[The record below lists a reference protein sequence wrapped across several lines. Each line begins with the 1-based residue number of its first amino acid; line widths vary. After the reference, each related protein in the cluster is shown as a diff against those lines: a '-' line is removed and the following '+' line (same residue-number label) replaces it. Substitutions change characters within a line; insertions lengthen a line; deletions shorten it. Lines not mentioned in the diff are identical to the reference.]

1 MFLKRL
7 TIKGF
12 KSFADPATLDL
23 EPGVTAV
30 VGPNGSGKSNVV
42 DAVAWVLGAQAPS
55 AVRSQRMDD
64 VIFAGT
70 TDRSALGRA
79 EVSLTIDNSDSS
91 LALDFPEIT
100 ITRTLFRSG
109 ESDYSLNGSPCRLL
123 DIQELL
129 SDVGVG
135 RQQHVIISQGQID
148 AVLNAREEDRRSII
162 EDAAGILKFRKRKEK
177 AERRLDSTGSNLDR
191 LGDMQREVK
200 RQLKPLERQADAA
213 RKHGDFLE
221 ELKSLRLFRLNKEFK
236 ELKSLASSES
246 ERRSDFT
253 KQETLTVNELKSF
266 ESKIS
271 TAESELASRGED
283 DLGDQLVRFE
293 ALRERARGLKAVL
306 LERQKGIERDR
317 DTLVSSE
324 VIAGLEV
331 ELIKA
336 KKEEESLIEEKES
349 LSPEVEA
356 LKQLEQELIDDWS
369 TFKTDWADG
378 VPMIGGRASE
388 IRGELGVLRASVNQ
402 KESEK
407 NQFQKKLNEVKNPE
421 TELNEKLSSLTLDL
435 SSLRQENEALT
446 ESITRDKEALK
457 RQINIRNTSWEDLA
471 EAKAN
476 LRSTRIEIEALTQAI
491 KSIGQTPADQQTLA
505 SKGSLG
511 FLSDLIEIEPG
522 YEKAFESTVEDF
534 LSTIIFDTKENA
546 IEALSKIDVESRSAS
561 VVVIDTRFEKLKV
574 KNVGNQLRSHVSAT
588 DETLDLFLDQL
599 LANVVVHEG
608 GLDEIVETVVRNPE
622 ITVVNKTGD
631 KFGFLG
637 WRVGQKD
644 QGNIKNILEDATSR
658 LLLEEM
664 KVEEKQTIFS
674 GNETR
679 TQEMED
685 HLDETQKKFEE
696 CKRNE
701 SSLSESLQKIKVEQ
715 KANDLENQTIQD
727 RINENDQRIKNETRQ
742 IAELQIRLEELE
754 EAEKTSVQ
762 AAQRMTDERSRLESR
777 SAETAARRT
786 ECEVRSADI
795 QGRLAVVKA
804 RVSELDIRLE
814 KLSGERKEVA
824 GRSEIIEKKERAT
837 SFLIDS
843 LDSRTEII
851 EKRLTDLRIHR
862 RDQSDRVREITSQ
875 LDELRSSR
883 RKKED
888 EVRTLREKQSRL
900 EIERAETRLKLE
912 NLTETMRS
920 EFDREPNSI
929 GELSDPE
936 LPDGSTVS
944 ERIAELER
952 ELKLIG
958 PINPLA
964 LHEFDD
970 LRERYEFLEEQL
982 EDVRSTRK
990 ELRKVIRSIDIEIKE
1005 VFASAFAEVATN
1017 FNDLFE
1023 VLFPG
1028 GHGKLTLTDP
1038 ENLLD
1043 TGIDI
1048 EARPSGKNVKKLSLL
1063 SGGERSLTA
1072 LAFLF
1077 AVFRSR
1083 PSPFYVMDE
1092 VEAALDDANLFR
1104 FLGLV
1109 DQFRDESQLLIVSHQ
1124 KRTMESA
1131 DCLYGVSMASGGSSK
1146 VVSER
1151 VGATRSAERLG
1162 MLAS

>member
-177 AERRLDSTGSNLDR
+177 AERRLDSTGANLDR

-356 LKQLEQELIDDWS
+356 LKQLEQELVDDWS

-435 SSLRQENEALT
+435 SSLRQENEAST

-457 RQINIRNTSWEDLA
+457 RQINIRNKSWEDLA

-546 IEALSKIDVESRSAS
+546 IEALSKIDVESSSAS

-658 LLLEEM
+658 LLLEET

-990 ELRKVIRSIDIEIKE
+990 ELRKVIRSIDIEIRE

>member
-177 AERRLDSTGSNLDR
+177 AERRLDSTGANLDR

-356 LKQLEQELIDDWS
+356 LKQLEQELVDDWS

-435 SSLRQENEALT
+435 SSLRQENEAST

-457 RQINIRNTSWEDLA
+457 RQINIRNKSWEDLA

-546 IEALSKIDVESRSAS
+546 IEALSKIDVESSSAS

>member
-177 AERRLDSTGSNLDR
+177 AERRLDSTGANLDR

-356 LKQLEQELIDDWS
+356 LKQLEQELVDDWS

-457 RQINIRNTSWEDLA
+457 RQINIRNKSWEDLA

-546 IEALSKIDVESRSAS
+546 IEALSKIDVESSSAS

-574 KNVGNQLRSHVSAT
+574 KNVSNQLRSHVSAT
-588 DETLDLFLDQL
+588 DETLDPFLDQL

>member
-1 MFLKRL
+1 VFLKRL

-177 AERRLDSTGSNLDR
+177 AERRLDSTGANLDR

-356 LKQLEQELIDDWS
+356 LKQLEQELVDDWS

-546 IEALSKIDVESRSAS
+546 IEALSKVDVESRSAS

-588 DETLDLFLDQL
+588 DETMDLFLDQL

-936 LPDGSTVS
+936 LPEGSTVS

>member
-12 KSFADPATLDL
+12 KSFADSATLDL
-23 EPGVTAV
+23 EPGVTVV

-70 TDRSALGRA
+70 TERSALGRA

-109 ESDYSLNGSPCRLL
+109 ESEYSLNGSPCRLL

-200 RQLKPLERQADAA
+200 RQLKPLERQAEAA
-213 RKHGDFLE
+213 RKHGNFLE
-221 ELKSLRLFRLNKEFK
+221 ELKSLRLFRFSKEFN
-236 ELKSLASSES
+236 ELKNLASSES
-246 ERRSDFT
+246 ERRSDLA
-253 KQETLTVNELKSF
+253 KQETRTVNELKRF
-266 ESKIS
+266 ETEIS

-336 KKEEESLIEEKES
+336 KKEEESLTKEAEL
-349 LSPEVEA
+349 LSPEIET
-356 LKQLEQELIDDWS
+356 LKQLEEELTDDWA

-378 VPMIGGRASE
+378 IPVIGGRASE
-388 IRGELGVLRASVNQ
+388 IRGELGVLKASVDQ

-407 NQFQKKLNEVKNPE
+407 SRFQAKLDEVKQPE
-421 TELNEKLSSLTLDL
+421 IELNEKLSSLTSDL
-435 SSLRQENEALT
+435 SSARQENEALT
-446 ESITRDKEALK
+446 ESIINDQEEVK
-457 RQINIRNTSWEDLA
+457 RQRNIRNSAWEELA
-471 EAKAN
+471 EAKAD
-476 LRSTRIEIEALTQAI
+476 LRGTRIEIEALTQAI
-491 KSIGQTPADQQTLA
+491 SSIGQISTDEQTVT
-505 SKGSLG
+505 SSGSLG
-511 FLSDLIEIEPG
+511 FLKDLIEINAG
-522 YEKAFESTVEDF
+522 FEKAFESAVGDLF
-534 LSTIIFDTKENA
+534 STIIFDTKENA
-546 IEALSKIDVESRSAS
+546 IEALSNLDIETRSAS
-561 VVVIDTRFEKLKV
+561 VVAIDTRFEKLHST
-574 KNVGNQLRSHVSAT
+574 NSENPLRTYVNST
-588 DETLDLFLDQL
+588 NETLDPFLDQL
-599 LANVVVHEG
+599 LCNVIVHEG
-608 GLDEIVETVVRNPE
+608 DLHDIVEIVVNNPE
-622 ITVVNKTGD
+622 ITVVNKRGD
-631 KFGFLG
+631 RFGSLG
-637 WRVGQKD
+637 WRLGQKD
-644 QGNIKNILEDATSR
+644 QGNIKNILKDAENR
-658 LLLEEM
+658 LSTEEE
-664 KVEEKQTIFS
+664 KVEEKQLLFS
-674 GNETR
+674 ETEEQTKEIENR
-679 TQEMED
+679 
-685 HLDETQKKFEE
+685 LAETQKKFEE
-696 CKRNE
+696 CKRSE
-701 SSLSESLQKIKVEQ
+701 SSLSEILQKIRVEQ
-715 KANDLENQTIQD
+715 KTNDVENQVVQD
-727 RINENDQRIKNETRQ
+727 RINENDQRIRNETRQ
-742 IAELQIRLEELE
+742 ITELQIRLEELE

-786 ECEVRSADI
+786 ECEVRSADV

-804 RVSELDIRLE
+804 RVSELDARLE
-814 KLSGERKEVA
+814 RLSGERKEVTN
-824 GRSEIIEKKERAT
+824 RSEIIEKKEKAT
-837 SFLIDS
+837 VFLINS

-851 EKRLTDLRIHR
+851 EQRLEDLRMHR
-862 RDQSDRVREITSQ
+862 RDKSDRVREVTSQ

-883 RKKED
+883 RKIED
-888 EVRTLREKQSRL
+888 EIRTLRDEQSRL

-912 NLTETMRS
+912 NLTEMMRS

-929 GELSDPE
+929 GELSTPE
-936 LPDGSTVS
+936 LPEGLTVS

-970 LRERYEFLEEQL
+970 LKERYEFLEEQL

-1005 VFASAFAEVATN
+1005 VFASAFAEVTTN
-1017 FNDLFE
+1017 FSELFE

-1028 GHGKLTLTDP
+1028 GHGKLSLTDP

-1109 DQFRDESQLLIVSHQ
+1109 DQFRNESQLLIVTHQ
-1124 KRTMESA
+1124 KRTMEAA

-1151 VGATRSAERLG
+1151 VEATRSAERLG
-1162 MLAS
+1162 ILAS

>member
-177 AERRLDSTGSNLDR
+177 AERRLDSTGANLDR

-421 TELNEKLSSLTLDL
+421 TELNERLSSLTLDL
-435 SSLRQENEALT
+435 SSLRQENEAST

-457 RQINIRNTSWEDLA
+457 RQINIRNKSWEDLA

-574 KNVGNQLRSHVSAT
+574 KNVSNQLRSHVSAT

-658 LLLEEM
+658 LLLEET

-824 GRSEIIEKKERAT
+824 GRSETIEKKERAT

>member
-1 MFLKRL
+1 VFLKRL

-177 AERRLDSTGSNLDR
+177 AERRLDSTGANLDR

-356 LKQLEQELIDDWS
+356 LKQLEQELVDDWS

-457 RQINIRNTSWEDLA
+457 RQINIRNKSWEDLA

-546 IEALSKIDVESRSAS
+546 IEALSKIDVESSSAS

-574 KNVGNQLRSHVSAT
+574 KNVGNQLRSHISAT
-588 DETLDLFLDQL
+588 DGTLDLFLDQL

>member
-1 MFLKRL
+1 VFLKRL

-177 AERRLDSTGSNLDR
+177 AERRLDSTGANLDR

-356 LKQLEQELIDDWS
+356 LKQLEQELVDDWS

-457 RQINIRNTSWEDLA
+457 RQINIRNKSWEDLA

-546 IEALSKIDVESRSAS
+546 IEALSKIDVESSSAS

-574 KNVGNQLRSHVSAT
+574 KNVSNQLRSHVSAT
-588 DETLDLFLDQL
+588 DETLDPFLDQL

-727 RINENDQRIKNETRQ
+727 RINENDQRIKNEIRQ

>member
-177 AERRLDSTGSNLDR
+177 AERRLDSTGANLDR

-356 LKQLEQELIDDWS
+356 LKQLEQELVDDWS

-407 NQFQKKLNEVKNPE
+407 SQFQKKLNEVKNPE

-457 RQINIRNTSWEDLA
+457 RQINIRNKSWEDLA

-546 IEALSKIDVESRSAS
+546 IEALSKIDVESSSAS

-644 QGNIKNILEDATSR
+644 QGNIKHILEDATSR

-824 GRSEIIEKKERAT
+824 GRSETIEKKERAT

>member
-12 KSFADPATLDL
+12 KSFADSATLDL

-70 TDRSALGRA
+70 TERSALGRA

-91 LALDFPEIT
+91 LTLDFPEIT

-109 ESDYSLNGSPCRLL
+109 ESEYSLNGSPCRLL

-200 RQLKPLERQADAA
+200 RQLKPLERQAEAA
-213 RKHGDFLE
+213 RKHGNFLE
-221 ELKSLRLFRLNKEFK
+221 ELKSLRLFRFSKEFH
-236 ELKSLASSES
+236 ELKNLASSES
-246 ERRSDFT
+246 ERRSDLA
-253 KQETLTVNELKSF
+253 KQETLSVNELKRF
-266 ESKIS
+266 ETEIS
-271 TAESELASRGED
+271 TAESELTSRGED

-336 KKEEESLIEEKES
+336 KKEEESLTKEAEL
-349 LSPEVEA
+349 LSPEIET
-356 LKQLEQELIDDWS
+356 LKQLEEELTDDWA

-378 VPMIGGRASE
+378 VPVIGGRASE
-388 IRGELGVLRASVNQ
+388 IRGELGVLKASVDQ

-407 NQFQKKLNEVKNPE
+407 NRFQAKLDEVKEPE
-421 TELNEKLSSLTLDL
+421 IELNKKLSSLTSDL
-435 SSLRQENEALT
+435 SSARQENEALT
-446 ESITRDKEALK
+446 ESIINDQEDVK
-457 RQINIRNTSWEDLA
+457 RQRNIRNSAWEELA
-471 EAKAN
+471 EAKAD
-476 LRSTRIEIEALTQAI
+476 LRGTRIEIEALTQAI
-491 KSIGQTPADQQTLA
+491 SSIGQISTDKQTVT
-505 SKGSLG
+505 SSGSLG
-511 FLSDLIEIEPG
+511 FLKDLIEIDTG
-522 YEKAFESTVEDF
+522 FEKAFESAVGDIF
-534 LSTIIFDTKENA
+534 STIIFDTKENA
-546 IEALSKIDVESRSAS
+546 IEALSNIDIETRSAS
-561 VVVIDTRFEKLKV
+561 VVAIDTRFEKLHTI
-574 KNVGNQLRSHVSAT
+574 NPENPLRRYVNST
-588 DETLDLFLDQL
+588 NETLDPLLDQL
-599 LANVVVHEG
+599 LCDVIVHEG
-608 GLDEIVETVVRNPE
+608 DLHDIVEIVVNNPE
-622 ITVVNKTGD
+622 ITVVNKRGD
-631 KFGFLG
+631 RFGSLG
-637 WRVGQKD
+637 WRLGQKD
-644 QGNIKNILEDATSR
+644 QGNIKNILNEAENR
-658 LLLEEM
+658 LSTEEK
-664 KVEEKQTIFS
+664 KVEEKQLLLS
-674 GNETR
+674 ETEEQIKKIE
-679 TQEMED
+679 T
-685 HLDETQKKFEE
+685 HLAETQKKFEE
-696 CKRNE
+696 CKRRE
-701 SSLSESLQKIKVEQ
+701 SSLSETLQKIRVEQ
-715 KANDLENQTIQD
+715 KANDVENQVAQD
-727 RINENDQRIKNETRQ
+727 RIDENDQRIRNETRQ
-742 IAELQIRLEELE
+742 ITELQIRLEELE

-762 AAQRMTDERSRLESR
+762 AAQRMTDERSELESR

-804 RVSELDIRLE
+804 RVSELDARLE
-814 KLSGERKEVA
+814 KLSGERKEVTN
-824 GRSEIIEKKERAT
+824 RSEIIEKKEKAT
-837 SFLIDS
+837 VFLINS
-843 LDSRTEII
+843 LDSRTETI
-851 EKRLTDLRIHR
+851 EQRLADLRMHR
-862 RDQSDRVREITSQ
+862 RDKSDRVREVTSQ

-883 RKKED
+883 RKIED
-888 EVRTLREKQSRL
+888 EIRTLRDEQSRL

-912 NLTETMRS
+912 NLTEMMRS

-929 GELSDPE
+929 GELSVPE
-936 LPDGSTVS
+936 LPEGLTVS

-970 LRERYEFLEEQL
+970 LKERYEFLEEQL

-1005 VFASAFAEVATN
+1005 VFASAFAEVTTN
-1017 FNDLFE
+1017 FSDLFE

-1028 GHGKLTLTDP
+1028 GHGKLSLTDP
-1038 ENLLD
+1038 ENLLG

-1109 DQFRDESQLLIVSHQ
+1109 DQFRHESQLLIVSHQ
-1124 KRTMESA
+1124 KRTMEAA

-1151 VGATRSAERLG
+1151 VEATRSAERLG
-1162 MLAS
+1162 ILAS

>member
-177 AERRLDSTGSNLDR
+177 AERRLDSTGANLDR

-356 LKQLEQELIDDWS
+356 LKQLEQELVDDWS

-546 IEALSKIDVESRSAS
+546 IEALSKIDVESSSAS

-588 DETLDLFLDQL
+588 DETMDLFLDQL

-936 LPDGSTVS
+936 LPEGSTVS

>member
-12 KSFADPATLDL
+12 RSFADPATLDL

-177 AERRLDSTGSNLDR
+177 AERRLDSTGANLDR

-356 LKQLEQELIDDWS
+356 LKQLEQELVDDWS

-435 SSLRQENEALT
+435 SSLRQENEAST

-457 RQINIRNTSWEDLA
+457 RQINIRNKSWEDLA

-574 KNVGNQLRSHVSAT
+574 KNVGNQLRSHISAT
-588 DETLDLFLDQL
+588 DGTLDLFLDQL

-644 QGNIKNILEDATSR
+644 QGNIKNIWEDATSR

-727 RINENDQRIKNETRQ
+727 RVNENDQRIKNETRQ

>member
-177 AERRLDSTGSNLDR
+177 AERRLDSTGANLDR

-356 LKQLEQELIDDWS
+356 LKQLEQELVDDWS

-435 SSLRQENEALT
+435 SSLRQENEAST

-546 IEALSKIDVESRSAS
+546 IEALSKIDVESSSAS

>member
-177 AERRLDSTGSNLDR
+177 AERRLDSTGANLDR

-457 RQINIRNTSWEDLA
+457 RQINIRNKSWEDLA

-546 IEALSKIDVESRSAS
+546 IEALSKIDVESSSAS

>member
-177 AERRLDSTGSNLDR
+177 AERRLDSTGANLDR

-457 RQINIRNTSWEDLA
+457 RQINIRNKSWEDLA

-546 IEALSKIDVESRSAS
+546 IEALSKIDVESSSAS

-588 DETLDLFLDQL
+588 DETMDLFLDQL

-824 GRSEIIEKKERAT
+824 GRSETIEKKERAT

-936 LPDGSTVS
+936 LPEGSTVS

-990 ELRKVIRSIDIEIKE
+990 ELRKVIRSIDIEIRE

>member
-177 AERRLDSTGSNLDR
+177 AERRLDSTGANLDR

-356 LKQLEQELIDDWS
+356 LKQLEQELVDDWS

-457 RQINIRNTSWEDLA
+457 RQINIRNKSWEDLA

-546 IEALSKIDVESRSAS
+546 IEALSKIDVESSSAS

>member
-177 AERRLDSTGSNLDR
+177 AERRLDSTGANLDR

-435 SSLRQENEALT
+435 SSLRQENETLT

-457 RQINIRNTSWEDLA
+457 RQINIRNKSWEDLA

-546 IEALSKIDVESRSAS
+546 IEALSKIDVESSSAS

-936 LPDGSTVS
+936 LPEGLTVS

>member
-177 AERRLDSTGSNLDR
+177 AERRLDSTGANLDR

-356 LKQLEQELIDDWS
+356 LKQLEQELVDDWS

-457 RQINIRNTSWEDLA
+457 RQINIRNKSWEDLA

-546 IEALSKIDVESRSAS
+546 IEALSKIDVESSSAS

-574 KNVGNQLRSHVSAT
+574 KNVGNQLRSHISAT
-588 DETLDLFLDQL
+588 DGTLDLFLDQL

-658 LLLEEM
+658 LLLEET

>member
-177 AERRLDSTGSNLDR
+177 AERRLDSTGANLDR

-356 LKQLEQELIDDWS
+356 LKQLEQELVDDWS

-546 IEALSKIDVESRSAS
+546 IEALSKIDVESSSAS

>member
-177 AERRLDSTGSNLDR
+177 AERRLDSTGANLDR

-336 KKEEESLIEEKES
+336 KKEEESLIEEKKS

-356 LKQLEQELIDDWS
+356 LKQLEQELVDDWS

-407 NQFQKKLNEVKNPE
+407 SQFQKKLNEVKNPE

-435 SSLRQENEALT
+435 SSLRQENEAST

-457 RQINIRNTSWEDLA
+457 RQINIRNKSWEDLA

-546 IEALSKIDVESRSAS
+546 IEALSKIDVESSSAS

-574 KNVGNQLRSHVSAT
+574 KNVGNQLRSHISAT
-588 DETLDLFLDQL
+588 DGTLDLFLDQL

-936 LPDGSTVS
+936 LPEGLTVS

>member
-177 AERRLDSTGSNLDR
+177 AERRLDSTGANLDR

-356 LKQLEQELIDDWS
+356 LKQLEQELVDDWS

-457 RQINIRNTSWEDLA
+457 RQINIRNKSWEDLA

-696 CKRNE
+696 YKRNE

>member
-177 AERRLDSTGSNLDR
+177 AERRLDSTGANLDR

-356 LKQLEQELIDDWS
+356 LKQLEQELVDDWS

-435 SSLRQENEALT
+435 SYLRQENEALT

-457 RQINIRNTSWEDLA
+457 RQINIRNKSWEDLA

-546 IEALSKIDVESRSAS
+546 IEALSKVDVESRSAS

-824 GRSEIIEKKERAT
+824 GRSETIEKKERAT

>member
-177 AERRLDSTGSNLDR
+177 AERRLDSTGANLDR

-356 LKQLEQELIDDWS
+356 LKQLEQELVDDWS

-457 RQINIRNTSWEDLA
+457 RQINIRNKSWEDLA

-546 IEALSKIDVESRSAS
+546 IEALSKIDVESSSAS

-574 KNVGNQLRSHVSAT
+574 KNVSNQLRSHVSAT
-588 DETLDLFLDQL
+588 DETLDPFLDQL
-599 LANVVVHEG
+599 LANVVVHKG

-883 RKKED
+883 REKED

>member
-177 AERRLDSTGSNLDR
+177 AERRLDSTGANLDR

-457 RQINIRNTSWEDLA
+457 RQINIRNKSWEDLA

-546 IEALSKIDVESRSAS
+546 IEALSKIDVESSSAS

-936 LPDGSTVS
+936 LPEGLTVS

>member
-177 AERRLDSTGSNLDR
+177 AERRLDSTGANLDR

-356 LKQLEQELIDDWS
+356 LKQLEQELVDDWS

-407 NQFQKKLNEVKNPE
+407 SQFQKKLNEVKNPE

-457 RQINIRNTSWEDLA
+457 RQINIRNKSWEDLA

-546 IEALSKIDVESRSAS
+546 IEALSKIDVESSSAS

-644 QGNIKNILEDATSR
+644 QRNIKNILEDATSR

>member
-177 AERRLDSTGSNLDR
+177 AERRLDSTGANLDR

-388 IRGELGVLRASVNQ
+388 IRGELSVLRASVNQ

-435 SSLRQENEALT
+435 SSLRQENEAST

-457 RQINIRNTSWEDLA
+457 RQINIRNKSWEDLA

-546 IEALSKIDVESRSAS
+546 IEALSKIDVESSSAS

-574 KNVGNQLRSHVSAT
+574 KNVSNQLRSHVSAT

>member
-177 AERRLDSTGSNLDR
+177 AERRLDSTGANLDR

-356 LKQLEQELIDDWS
+356 LKQLEQELVDDWS

-457 RQINIRNTSWEDLA
+457 RQINIRNKSWEDLA

-546 IEALSKIDVESRSAS
+546 IEALSKIDVESSSAS

-574 KNVGNQLRSHVSAT
+574 KNVSNQLRSHVSAT
-588 DETLDLFLDQL
+588 DETMDLFLDQL

-644 QGNIKNILEDATSR
+644 QGNIKHILEDATSR

-824 GRSEIIEKKERAT
+824 GRSETIEKKERAT

-990 ELRKVIRSIDIEIKE
+990 ELRKVIRSIDIEIRE